1 VIPLYV
7 ASLVVGFGVLA
18 VQLVVGHDT
27 GGGGH
32 DLHHDD
38 GAHDLTPWT
47 MLASVRFWSFAL
59 LAFGLVGTLLT
70 ALGVATGVVALSIA
84 GVAGVASGA
93 LAATVV
99 SRLLHRSPES
109 NASFGDVLGRM
120 GRVVV
125 PITSQGPGKIRVE
138 VKGTSVD
145 LIARAREA
153 IDMGEPVVVE
163 EVTSDGEAQVSRAP
177 KELAP

>member
-1 VIPLYV
+1 VLHLYV
-7 ASLVVGFGVLA
+7 ASLVIGLGVLA
-18 VQLVVGHDT
+18 VQLLVGHDS
-27 GGGGH
+27 GGGH
-32 DLHHDD
+32 DVHHDD

-70 ALGVATGVVALSIA
+70 FFGVAAGLVALSIA
-84 GVAGVASGA
+84 AVAGVASGVFA
-93 LAATVV
+93 VTVV

-109 NASFGDVLGRM
+109 NASYADVLGRL

-125 PITSQGPGKIRVE
+125 PITPDGPGKVRVE
-138 VKGTSVD
+138 IKGTSVD
-145 LIARAREA
+145 LIARARVA
-153 IDMGEPVVVE
+153 LDMGEPVVVE

>member
-1 VIPLYV
+1 
-7 ASLVVGFGVLA
+7 
-18 VQLVVGHDT
+18 
-27 GGGGH
+27 
-32 DLHHDD
+32 
-38 GAHDLTPWT
+38 
-47 MLASVRFWSFAL
+47 
-59 LAFGLVGTLLT
+59 
-70 ALGVATGVVALSIA
+70 
-84 GVAGVASGA
+84 
-93 LAATVV
+93 
-99 SRLLHRSPES
+99 
-109 NASFGDVLGRM
+109 M

-125 PITSQGPGKIRVE
+125 PITPQGPGKIRVE